1 MKKKIVNKA
10 ELNIKPIYSIDFY
23 FNLIPNLQILY
34 LNLYK
39 NQIMVNNR
47 NKNQKGDL
55 YE

>member
-1 MKKKIVNKA
+1 MKRKIVNKA
-10 ELNIKPIYSIDFY
+10 ELNIKPICIDFY
-23 FNLIPNLQILY
+23 FNLIANLQILY
-34 LNLYK
+34 LNWYK